1 MNLKQVKIKS
11 KKSIGV
17 RPVYDLCVPD
27 EHHYILEN
35 GIVSHNSGFVYASSI
50 VIAMKKLKL
59 KEDEDGN
66 KVSDVRGIRAA
77 CKVVKS
83 RYAKPFESVQVK
95 IPWDGGMDPYS
106 GLVELFEKSGKL
118 TKQGNRLR
126 YVSPTTGEE
135 IIEFRKNWTGEKL
148 DIVMADIEG
157 TDLVPLSDIEAEA
170 AAEAKHA
177 AMEAAEDQLTDTVEE

>member
-17 RPVYDLCVPD
+17 QPVYDLCVPD

-66 KVSDVRGIRAA
+66 KISEVRGIRAA

-95 IPWDGGMDPYS
+95 IPWDCGMDPYS
-106 GLVELFEKSGKL
+106 GLVELFEKSGTL
-118 TKQGNRLR
+118 VKQGNRLR
-126 YVSPTTGEE
+126 YVSPKTGEE

-148 DIVMADIEG
+148 DIIMADIEG
-157 TDLVPLSDIEAEA
+157 TDLVPLSTIEAEQE
-170 AAEAKHA
+170 AEAKLA
-177 AMEAAEDQLTDTVEE
+177 AIEAAEDQQSDTVEE